1 MLSDHNQTISQ
12 LEQEKLEKLKQEHFK
27 DLINESKNQFVQ
39 SNHQRNYQ
47 GNQTSESRLPPRA
60 PLEKVYGNLGDVVA
74 YEERIIEQQMRLHGA
89 RPYSPNSSQM
99 NLKKVAK
106 QHDKHGSRRMT
117 GLEAIYL

>member
-1 MLSDHNQTISQ
+1 
-12 LEQEKLEKLKQEHFK
+12 
-27 DLINESKNQFVQ
+27 
-39 SNHQRNYQ
+39 
-47 GNQTSESRLPPRA
+47 LPPKA

-89 RPYSPNSSQM
+89 RPYSPSSSQM
-99 NLKKVAK
+99 NLKKVGK